1 MSITPE
7 HEPAASE
14 PQQPEPQQP
23 EPQQPE
29 LQPSAAQPEQSSEA
43 ATVRET
49 VLTRSVESGDARI
62 RRAPKFGPFLII
74 GGGVGAIVTF
84 ILTMS
89 FPADPGV
96 GFGAL
101 FGYFSLFGVPAGVAI
116 GAVVVLIVDRVSIR
130 RSRAATVEHETVE
143 PESYEGTLEN

>member
-1 MSITPE
+1 M
-7 HEPAASE
+7 
-14 PQQPEPQQP
+14 
-23 EPQQPE
+23 
-29 LQPSAAQPEQSSEA
+29 
-43 ATVRET
+43 
-49 VLTRSVESGDARI
+49 ESGGARI

-89 FPADPGV
+89 YPVDPIV

-101 FGYFSLFGVPAGVAI
+101 FGYFSLFGIPAGVAV
-116 GAVVVLIVDRVSIR
+116 GALVALALDQVSIR

-143 PESYEGTLEN
+143 PESYEGTLE

>member
-14 PQQPEPQQP
+14 PQQPEHAVEQP
-23 EPQQPE
+23 EV
-29 LQPSAAQPEQSSEA
+29 A
-43 ATVRET
+43 ATREPT
-49 VLTRSVESGDARI
+49 YIRSVEAGDVKI

-89 FPADPGV
+89 FPVDPVV

-101 FGYFSLFGVPAGVAI
+101 FGYFSLFGIPAGVAV
-116 GAVVVLIVDRVSIR
+116 GALVVLILDRASIR
-130 RSRAATVEHETVE
+130 RARAATVEHETVE
-143 PESYEGTLEN
+143 PEAYEGTLE

>member
-1 MSITPE
+1 MGENSSVSITPE

-14 PQQPEPQQP
+14 PQQPEHAVEQLP
-23 EPQQPE
+23 EVTE
-29 LQPSAAQPEQSSEA
+29 
-43 ATVRET
+43 VREPAL
-49 VLTRSVESGDARI
+49 VSSVESGDVRI
-62 RRAPKFGPFLII
+62 RRAPKYGPFLII

-89 FPADPGV
+89 FPVDPNV

-101 FGYFSLFGVPAGVAI
+101 FGYFSLFGIPAGVAV
-116 GAVVVLIVDRVSIR
+116 GALVALALDRASIR